1 MVCAIEIADF
11 PTNLGCLI
19 EDGYIGTIFRKTKYL
34 GGKLLLTNLPI
45 VDVTLSIFE
54 KANEEEF
61 LRWWREDLKNGTM
74 PFYINMKFFGAMHDL
89 EFRFI
94 SNINEVLKNGYSNNP
109 IKLELL
115 NIQGA
120 LIRHKYNYEL
130 ICDEMISCDDELIC
144 T

>member
-19 EDGYIGTIFRKTKYL
+19 EDGYTGTIFRKTKYL

-74 PFYINMKFFGAMHDL
+74 PFYITMKFFGAMHAL

-94 SNINEVLKNGYSNNP
+94 SNINEVLENGYSNNP

-120 LIRHKYNYEL
+120 LIRHKYLYEL
-130 ICDEMISCDDELIC
+130 ICDTSILCDDELIC